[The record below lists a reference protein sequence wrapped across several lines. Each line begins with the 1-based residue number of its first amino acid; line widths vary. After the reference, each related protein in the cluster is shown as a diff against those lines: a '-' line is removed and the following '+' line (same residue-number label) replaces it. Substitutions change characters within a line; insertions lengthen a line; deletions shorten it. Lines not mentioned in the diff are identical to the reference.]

1 MDKKRILKELKYA
14 LRFLPDKVYIQLY
27 YFAAF
32 KKLCNLKSPQ
42 TYNEKLT
49 IIPTANL
56 VITVNIQYFFKKKEL
71 TKNRII
77 PHRYHI

>member
-1 MDKKRILKELKYA
+1 MSVILS
-14 LRFLPDKVYIQLY
+14 PNVS
-27 YFAAF
+27 
-32 KKLCNLKSPQ
+32 KL
-42 TYNEKLT
+42 TYNEKFT

-77 PHRYHI
+77 PHRYHIWGNGFPWNKGIKYASNTQTNKATF